1 MMNAMEPFA
10 MVISFLVAFFVGR
23 SVYRVLFE
31 DADEFWECVG
41 YSFMPD
47 LFSLFRGELF
57 KDMEKTFK
65 VNLFTLLTVLAGGLT
80 YLGVLKG
87 LEAILSA

>member
-1 MMNAMEPFA
+1 
-10 MVISFLVAFFVGR
+10 
-23 SVYRVLFE
+23 
-31 DADEFWECVG
+31 
-41 YSFMPD
+41 MPD

-65 VNLFTLLTVLAGGLT
+65 VNLFTLLTVFAGGLT